1 MSQEGDRCI
10 PTNVW
15 DRLQLR
21 GAESIGLA
29 FAVNAS
35 RLSYKEIRT
44 PPISL
49 ANAVYYVPT
58 VLR

>member
-1 MSQEGDRCI
+1 MSQDGDRSI
-10 PTNVW
+10 PTNGW

-21 GAESIGLA
+21 GAESSDWL

-35 RLSYKEIRT
+35 RLSYKQIRT
-44 PPISL
+44 PPIAL